1 MKTLSLS
8 VILTLAFGFVSNGI
22 FAQSQVAANSSTTKP
37 ITKSEL
43 QQERK
48 EIQNE
53 LKQIQ
58 DIHKKLKDQ
67 TRQSLGQ
74 LTIMKRK
81 MDLQERYVAGLG
93 KELRLIDEDI
103 NRSNVEISRLLKQ
116 LDTLKSAYTK
126 TAINP
131 DLRSSFALVNFI
143 FSATVL
149 PEVFTKLSYLKS
161 YRAYREKQISTIS
174 KTKQLISIRREQ
186 KTGKKQQRNKA
197 MQDRSKR
204 QFELSDEKRQ
214 MNTIIA
220 NLKANEKSLKKDIEA
235 KRKRDEELEK
245 SILDIVRKDE
255 GSIVAPGMKMEEL
268 NKTYGVKFENN
279 RGNLPWP
286 VEGVVSIP
294 FGAYKIEGT
303 RLVGDSPGLTIATS
317 EKDAPV
323 KAVFEGVVSGVDNRG
338 EITTVYINHGK
349 YYTVY
354 SNLGSVNVTKGSTV
368 KTGQVIG
375 AVGEAYE
382 TDGGE
387 LIFIVMAGKNN
398 DNPAKW
404 LQRH

>member
-1 MKTLSLS
+1 MKTFFLSIILS
-8 VILTLAFGFVSNGI
+8 VTISGI
-22 FAQSQVAANSSTTKP
+22 AYAQGQVALSPAKP
-37 ITKSEL
+37 VTKSEL

-48 EIQNE
+48 EIQDE

-67 TRQSLGQ
+67 TRQSLSQ

-93 KELRLIDEDI
+93 KELHLIDEDI

-116 LDTLKSAYTK
+116 LDTLKSAYAK

-131 DLRSSFALVNFI
+131 DLRSSFSYVNFI
-143 FSATVL
+143 FSATLL
-149 PEVFTKLSYLKS
+149 PEVFSRLSYLRS
-161 YRAYREKQISTIS
+161 YRSYRERQISTI
-174 KTKQLISIRREQ
+174 KQTKQLIYIRTEQ
-186 KTGKKQQRNKA
+186 KTGKRQQRNKA
-197 MQDRSKR
+197 LQDKSRR

-220 NLKANEKSLKKDIEA
+220 NLKANEKNLKKDIEA
-235 KRKRDEELEK
+235 KRKRDEDLER
-245 SILDIVRKDE
+245 SILDIVKKDE
-255 GSIVAPGMKMEEL
+255 GSIVAPGMKIEEL
-268 NKTYGVKFENN
+268 NKTYGLKFENN
-279 RGNLPWP
+279 KGDLPWP
-286 VEGVVSIP
+286 VEGVVTIP
-294 FGAYKIEGT
+294 FGPYKIEGT
-303 RLVGDSPGLTIATS
+303 TLVGDSPGLTISTS
-317 EKDAPV
+317 DKDAPV
-323 KAVFEGVVSGVDNRG
+323 KAVFDGVVSGVDNKG

-354 SNLGSVNVTKGSTV
+354 SNLGSVNVKKGSTV

-382 TDGGE
+382 TEGGE
-387 LIFIVMAGKNN
+387 LIFILMAGKNN

-404 LQRH
+404 LTKH

>member
-1 MKTLSLS
+1 MKTIFLSIVLSLS
-8 VILTLAFGFVSNGI
+8 LGGVVSAQPLAKVTE
-22 FAQSQVAANSSTTKP
+22 ASTASISVTKA
-37 ITKSEL
+37 EL

-67 TRQSLGQ
+67 TRQSLSQ
-74 LTIMKRK
+74 LNIMKRK

-93 KELRLIDEDI
+93 KELRLLDEDI
-103 NRSNVEISRLLKQ
+103 NRSDIEISRLLKQ
-116 LDTLKSAYTK
+116 LDTLKSAYAR

-131 DLRSSFALVNFI
+131 DLRSSFGMVNFI

-161 YRAYREKQISTIS
+161 YRAYREKQMSTIRQ
-174 KTKQLISIRREQ
+174 TKMLVNIRQTQ
-186 KTGKKQQRNKA
+186 KTGKRQQRNKA

-204 QFELSDEKRQ
+204 QFELSDEKRE
-214 MNTIIA
+214 MNSIIA
-220 NLKANEKSLKKDIEA
+220 KLKANEKDLKKEIDA
-235 KRKRDEELEK
+235 KKKRDEDLEK
-245 SILDIVRKDE
+245 SILDVVRKDE
-255 GSIVAPGMKMEEL
+255 NTLAAPGMKMEEL
-268 NKTYGVKFENN
+268 NKTYGLKFENN

-286 VEGVVSIP
+286 VDGVVSIP
-294 FGAYKIEGT
+294 FGSYKIDGT
-303 RLVGDSPGLTIATS
+303 TLVGDSPGLTIATS
-317 EKDAPV
+317 EKGTPV
-323 KAVFEGVVSGVDNRG
+323 KAVFDGVVSGVDNKG
-338 EITTVYINHGK
+338 EITTVFINHGK

-354 SNLGSVNVTKGSTV
+354 SNLGSVNVTKGATV

-404 LQRH
+404 LIKH

>member
-1 MKTLSLS
+1 MKTIFLSIVLSLS
-8 VILTLAFGFVSNGI
+8 VSGIVS
-22 FAQSQVAANSSTTKP
+22 AQPQAKATTASFTSVSV
-37 ITKSEL
+37 TKAEL
-43 QQERK
+43 QQERQ

-67 TRQSLGQ
+67 TRQSLSQ
-74 LTIMKRK
+74 LNIMKRK

-93 KELRLIDEDI
+93 KELRLLDEDI
-103 NRSNVEISRLLKQ
+103 NRSDIEISRLLKQ
-116 LDTLKSAYTK
+116 LDTLKSAYAR

-131 DLRSSFALVNFI
+131 DLRSSFGMVNFI

-161 YRAYREKQISTIS
+161 YRAYREKQMSTI
-174 KTKQLISIRREQ
+174 KQTKMLVNIRQTQ
-186 KTGKKQQRNKA
+186 KTGKRQQRNKA

-204 QFELSDEKRQ
+204 QFELSDEKRE
-214 MNTIIA
+214 MNSIIA
-220 NLKANEKSLKKDIEA
+220 KLKANEKDLKKEIDA
-235 KRKRDEELEK
+235 KKKRDEDLEK
-245 SILDIVRKDE
+245 SILDVVRKDE
-255 GSIVAPGMKMEEL
+255 SRLAAPGMKMEEL
-268 NKTYGVKFENN
+268 NKSYGLKFENN

-286 VEGVVSIP
+286 VDGVVSIP
-294 FGAYKIEGT
+294 FGSYKIDGT
-303 RLVGDSPGLTIATS
+303 TLVGDSPGLTIATS
-317 EKDAPV
+317 EKGAPV
-323 KAVFEGVVSGVDNRG
+323 KAVFDGVVSGVDNRG
-338 EITTVYINHGK
+338 EITTVFINHGK

-354 SNLGSVNVTKGSTV
+354 SNLGSVNVTKGSAV

-382 TDGGE
+382 TEGGE

-404 LQRH
+404 LTQH

>member
-1 MKTLSLS
+1 MKTIFLSIVLSLS
-8 VILTLAFGFVSNGI
+8 LGGVVSAQPLAKTS
-22 FAQSQVAANSSTTKP
+22 AATPASVTVTKA
-37 ITKSEL
+37 EL

-67 TRQSLGQ
+67 TRQSLSQ
-74 LTIMKRK
+74 LNIMKRK

-93 KELRLIDEDI
+93 KELRLLDEDI
-103 NRSNVEISRLLKQ
+103 NRSDIEISRLLKQ
-116 LDTLKSAYTK
+116 LDTLKSAYAR

-131 DLRSSFALVNFI
+131 DLRSSFGMVNFI

-161 YRAYREKQISTIS
+161 YRAYREKQMSTIRQ
-174 KTKQLISIRREQ
+174 TKMLVNIRQTQ
-186 KTGKKQQRNKA
+186 KTGKRQQRNKA

-204 QFELSDEKRQ
+204 QFELSDEKRE
-214 MNTIIA
+214 MNSIIA
-220 NLKANEKSLKKDIEA
+220 KLKANEKDLKKEIDA
-235 KRKRDEELEK
+235 KKKRDEDLEK
-245 SILDIVRKDE
+245 SILDVVRKDE
-255 GSIVAPGMKMEEL
+255 NTLAAPGMKMEEL
-268 NKTYGVKFENN
+268 NKTYGLKFENN

-286 VEGVVSIP
+286 VDGVVSIP
-294 FGAYKIEGT
+294 FGSYKIDGT
-303 RLVGDSPGLTIATS
+303 TLVGDSPGLTIATS
-317 EKDAPV
+317 EKGTPV
-323 KAVFEGVVSGVDNRG
+323 KAVFDGVVSGVDNKG
-338 EITTVYINHGK
+338 EITTVFINHGK

-354 SNLGSVNVTKGSTV
+354 SNLGSVNVTKGATV

-404 LQRH
+404 LIKH